1 VSRSGTLSDLQRR
14 LEKALQGQYA
24 VGREIGRGGMAVVYL
39 ATDLRHGRDVALK
52 VLRPELAATL
62 GPARF
67 LQEIRLAAGLNH
79 PHIVPLH
86 DSGEADGCLFY
97 VMPFVTGES
106 LRDRIEREGQLP
118 LVDALSI
125 AREVADALDHAHR
138 AGVVHR
144 DIKPENILLQDGH
157 AVVTDFGIA
166 RAISAAGSRRVTA
179 VGTAVGTPDYMSP
192 EQAAGQSPIDGR
204 SDLYSLGCVLFEMLA
219 GTPPTALTPPE
230 GAWAG
235 PLRPRDRQAE
245 LVARRP
251 SVPPVVAEIVA
262 RLLAASPSDRFD
274 TAGHAAEALAAPSG
288 VWTPRSLA
296 VERRRRW
303 GARVAAV
310 VALGAAVVVVEP
322 KVFGPKLERGLTAV
336 VPCGERSG
344 AASANLDGR
353 RCGFLLW
360 QALGR
365 WQGVQRVDQLQMND
379 VLHRSGDSVTT
390 LQQATDIARRLS
402 AGQLVWGELAESGDS
417 FVVTAGLYD
426 LAEHRRQPHSFTVH
440 IDRAGTLLLSRFQDL
455 ADSLLLSVGHP
466 PALMDSGVG
475 TRNVDAWQAFAAG
488 DEALGQWDL
497 DSAGRAFRA
506 AVTIDPGFPQAHLWL
521 AQTRAWAGEPQAA
534 WLPDAR
540 TAAASTALSS
550 RDGSLARALAA
561 MGDDDY
567 EAACGEYRRAIARD
581 PKGFSGWFGLGECLR
596 QDHVV
601 VPDSAS
607 PTGWRWRTS
616 LREAE
621 AAYER
626 ALSVVPSATF
636 RFPPFSRL
644 ARTLFVDHISVRFGF
659 RSGRDSGNFFAY
671 PSWVHDTLAFFP
683 VPAAV
688 FADAPEPPS
697 TPQAIAANRRLLT
710 QVVRQWV
717 EEFPD
722 SSQPYQELANSLELM
737 GALDVSGEAGGSA
750 LAAARRAEATAH
762 TAGDSVRAVVDEVRF
777 LVKLGQFEEA
787 ARVARAQLA
796 RWRTPMPSYAAEIS
810 SLAALLGEAG
820 AAAAWAPAWAQD
832 LVETNP
838 AYGAV
843 PLPVV
848 RTALT
853 LYAYASVGA
862 PGDSITRLAARLDTT
877 VLVHPRLP
885 AAARGPWCDVV
896 AMPVAYAFPQIRRPP
911 DLERCP
917 GTPMLRMQRA
927 LARGDSAALRGAFA
941 RSEAAQQG
949 ALPGDL
955 SMEHVY
961 HQAWLLLQ
969 VGDTATATAFADR
982 QLAAL
987 PALRST
993 VIFDAPVQTGALIRL
1008 MALRAD
1014 LAARAGDRVTARR
1027 WAEPVAVLWRD
1038 ADPELQPVVERMRA
1052 LSRAGDGR
1060 R

>member
-1 VSRSGTLSDLQRR
+1 
-14 LEKALQGQYA
+14 
-24 VGREIGRGGMAVVYL
+24 MAVVYL
-39 ATDLRHGRDVALK
+39 AKDQRHGRDVALK

-62 GPARF
+62 GPTRF

-118 LVDALSI
+118 LVDALAI

-192 EQAAGQSPIDGR
+192 EQAAGQSLIDGR

-219 GTPPTALTPPE
+219 GTPPMALTPPE

-235 PLRPRDRQAE
+235 PLRARDRQAE

-251 SVPPVVAEIVA
+251 TVPPEVAEIVA
-262 RLLAASPSDRFD
+262 RLLVESPVDRFD
-274 TAGHAAEALAAPSG
+274 TAGHAAEALAAPIG

-322 KVFGPKLERGLTAV
+322 KVFGPKLERGLYAV
-336 VPCGERSG
+336 VPCGERGG
-344 AASANLDGR
+344 AASANFDGR
-353 RCGFLLW
+353 QCGLLLW

-365 WQGVQRVDQLQMND
+365 WQGVQRVDRLQMND

-390 LQQATDIARRLS
+390 LQQATDIARQLS

-426 LAEHRRQPHSFTVH
+426 LADHRRQPRSFTVH
-440 IDRAGTLLLSRFQDL
+440 VDRAGTLLLSRFQEL

-475 TRNVDAWQAFAAG
+475 TRNVDAWQAYAVG
-488 DEALGQWDL
+488 DEALGRWDL
-497 DSAGRAFRA
+497 DSAGRAFRM
-506 AVTIDPGFPQAHLWL
+506 AVTIDPAFPQAHLWL
-521 AQTRAWAGEPQAA
+521 AQTRSWAGQPPAA
-534 WLPDAR
+534 WLSDAR
-540 TAAASTALSS
+540 TAAASIALSR
-550 RDGSLARALAA
+550 RDGLLASALAA
-561 MGDDDY
+561 MGDGDFQ
-567 EAACGEYRRAIARD
+567 AACEQYRRAIAQD
-581 PKGFSGWFGLGECLR
+581 PKGFAGWFGLGECLR

-626 ALSVVPSATF
+626 ALGVVPSASF

-644 ARTLFVDHISVRFGF
+644 ARTMFVDHISVRFGF
-659 RSGRDSGNFFAY
+659 RAGSDSGTFFAY
-671 PSWVHDTLAFFP
+671 PSWVADTLAFFP
-683 VPAAV
+683 VPAAA
-688 FADAPEPPS
+688 FANAPEPAS
-697 TPQAIAANRRLLT
+697 TPQAIAANRHLLT
-710 QVVRQWV
+710 QVVQQWV
-717 EEFPD
+717 AEFSD
-722 SSQPYQELANSLELM
+722 SSQPYQELANSLELL
-737 GALDVSGEAGGSA
+737 GALDMSGEAGGSA
-750 LAAARRAEATAH
+750 LAAARRAEATAR
-762 TAGDSVRAVVDEVRF
+762 TADDSVRAAVDEVRL
-777 LVKLGQFEEA
+777 LVKLGQFAEA
-787 ARVARAQLA
+787 ARVAREQLA
-796 RWRTPMPSYAAEIS
+796 RWRTPVPSYAAEIS
-810 SLAALLGEAG
+810 SLAALLGASRV
-820 AAAAWAPAWAQD
+820 AAAWAPAWAQD

-838 AYGAV
+838 AYDAV
-843 PLPVV
+843 PLPVA

-853 LYAYASVGA
+853 LSAYASLGV
-862 PGDSITRLAARLDTT
+862 PGDSIRRLGARLDTT
-877 VLVHPRLP
+877 LLVHPRLP
-885 AAARGPWCDVV
+885 AAAHGPWCDVV
-896 AMPVAYAFPQIRRPP
+896 AMPLAYAFPQIRRAP
-911 DLERCP
+911 DLGMCP
-917 GTPMLRMQRA
+917 GTPMLRMQQA
-927 LARGDSAALRGAFA
+927 LARRDTAAVRDAFA
-941 RSEAAQQG
+941 RSEAEQQG

-969 VGDTATATAFADR
+969 AGDTATATAFTDR
-982 QLAAL
+982 HLAAL
-987 PALRST
+987 AALRRT
-993 VIFDAPVQTGALIRL
+993 VIFDAPVQTGALVRL

-1014 LAARAGDRVTARR
+1014 LAAQAGDRATARR

-1038 ADPELQPVVERMRA
+1038 ADPELQPVVDRMRL
-1052 LSRAGDGR
+1052 LSRAEDEHR
-1060 R
+1060 